1 MTLDANE
8 DNVPNDANLT
18 LDIPFITALIGDYD
32 NNLDIDGD
40 DIDDFISGWRNS
52 EPEYEAGPFTGD
64 APHLIPTF
72 DDDYDIDDMMGFII
86 MYNWAGSSSGLSR
99 SLPVITHQG
108 LGSNLYVENNSLY
121 LDLPTSDDK
130 VSSIHLV
137 VETNDNIIIKVSD
150 EIENTF
156 DLVLDREWENSIEWN
171 FARIDIEKDILS
183 LDIGKLIS
191 DQIDETEII
200 VGYEI
205 TNENGDIFS
214 SGTTSINYI
223 PIPEQF
229 TMSSAFPNPF
239 NPQTRITYGLHKDSY
254 VSINVYDMRGRLI
267 DKLFSGNRE
276 RGYFDMIWDAN
287 NFTSGIYFIHF
298 NIDNEI
304 NTQKV
309 ILLK

>member
-1 MTLDANE
+1 M
-8 DNVPNDANLT
+8 
-18 LDIPFITALIGDYD
+18 
-32 NNLDIDGD
+32 
-40 DIDDFISGWRNS
+40 
-52 EPEYEAGPFTGD
+52 
-64 APHLIPTF
+64 PHLIPAY
-72 DDDYDIDDMMGFII
+72 DQDYDIDDMMGFIM
-86 MYNWAGSSSGLSR
+86 MYNWVASSSELSRLSSAITDQGLS
-99 SLPVITHQG
+99 SY
-108 LGSNLYVENNSLY
+108 LYVENNSLY
-121 LDLPTSDDK
+121 LELPTSDDQ

-137 VETNDNIIIKVSD
+137 VETNDNIDIKISD
-150 EIENTF
+150 QIENAF

-171 FARIDIEKDILS
+171 FARIDIDEDIIS
-183 LDIGKLIS
+183 LDIGELS
-191 DQIDETEII
+191 SNQVDEIEII

-214 SGTTSINYI
+214 SGTTSINYT